1 MIIQGA
7 CRCADNLT
15 VHSRHF
21 LPFGRGKGAQA
32 RYTQAKSNRWHV
44 SVMHRT
50 QTVTGTCEPDMS
62 HHPVGLIDWIA
73 ETLQCVP
80 SYIEIE
86 LVAGDASPRR
96 YYRATVSSGPVTL
109 TIDGEARQM
118 SSCIAMVS
126 PASENNEAFLS
137 VGAQLAKAGVRTPA
151 VWAQSLQ
158 QGWFLLEDFGDQQLL
173 PSLSSHP
180 DAAAALYQ
188 KAFHALVCQIS
199 LPCEQ
204 ADIPTY
210 DAERLKTELDVFPE
224 WFLSGLL
231 GIQPDERLLQCFTTL
246 TDYLISIFAEQPTV
260 WVHRDF
266 HSRNLMLLEAEE
278 LGVIDFQDAVL
289 GPITYD
295 PVSLLKDCYIRWP
308 RAQQL
313 AWLDGYLVQLK
324 SAGIAA
330 PPLIAS
336 ASSADQASRLQA
348 LATQLDK
355 VSAAQFQRWF
365 DLTGLQRHLR
375 VLGVFARLHLRDHKS
390 SYLADLPLVT
400 EYVREALAL
409 MAGAHSSVVEFRDWF
424 ESDLMTVIREQPW
437 YKAIDAEGWIQ

>member
-1 MIIQGA
+1 
-7 CRCADNLT
+7 
-15 VHSRHF
+15 
-21 LPFGRGKGAQA
+21 
-32 RYTQAKSNRWHV
+32 
-44 SVMHRT
+44 
-50 QTVTGTCEPDMS
+50 MS
-62 HHPVGLIDWIA
+62 HHPAGLAEWIA
-73 ETLQCVP
+73 EALQCAL
-80 SYIEIE
+80 SQIEIE
-86 LVAGDASPRR
+86 LIAGDASPRR
-96 YYRATVSSGPVTL
+96 YYRVTL
-109 TIDGEARQM
+109 SNGPATLAIGGEAREIP
-118 SSCIAMVS
+118 SCIAMVS

-151 VWAQSLQ
+151 VWAQSLR

-173 PSLSSHP
+173 PWLVSDP
-180 DAAAALYQ
+180 DSATAFYQ
-188 KAFHALVCQIS
+188 QAFDALVCQIS

-204 ADIPTY
+204 VDIPAY

-231 GIQPDERLLQCFTTL
+231 GIQPDERLRQCCATL
-246 TDYLISIFAEQPTV
+246 TDYLISVFAEQPTV

-266 HSRNLMLLEAEE
+266 HSRNLMLLEQGE

-313 AWLDGYLVQLK
+313 EWLDGYLMQLSNAGAAAVSINSPAP
-324 SAGIAA
+324 SAE
-330 PPLIAS
+330 
-336 ASSADQASRLQA
+336 QASRRQT
-348 LATQLDK
+348 LAAQLET
-355 VSAAQFQRWF
+355 VTAAQFQRWF

-409 MAGAHSSVVEFRDWF
+409 TADAHSSVADFRDWF
-424 ESDLMTVIREQPW
+424 ESELMAVIREQSW
-437 YKAIDAEGWIQ
+437 YKAIDSQGWAV

>member
-1 MIIQGA
+1 
-7 CRCADNLT
+7 
-15 VHSRHF
+15 
-21 LPFGRGKGAQA
+21 
-32 RYTQAKSNRWHV
+32 
-44 SVMHRT
+44 
-50 QTVTGTCEPDMS
+50 MS
-62 HHPVGLIDWIA
+62 HHLAGLAEWIA
-73 ETLQCVP
+73 EALQCAP
-80 SYIEIE
+80 SHIEIE
-86 LVAGDASPRR
+86 LIAGDASPRR
-96 YYRATVSSGPVTL
+96 YYRVTPLHGSATL
-109 TIDGEARQM
+109 TIGGGERQT

-137 VGAQLAKAGVRTPA
+137 VGAQLAKAGVRAPA
-151 VWAQSLQ
+151 VWAQSVEL
-158 QGWFLLEDFGDQQLL
+158 GWFLLEDFGDQQLFA
-173 PSLSSHP
+173 SLASHP
-180 DAAAALYQ
+180 ASAAALYQ
-188 KAFHALVCQIS
+188 KAFEALVCQIS
-199 LPCEQ
+199 LPCEWT
-204 ADIPTY
+204 DIPVY
-210 DAERLKTELDVFPE
+210 DAERLKAELDVFPE

-231 GIQPDERLLQCFTTL
+231 GVQPDERWRECFAAL
-246 TDYLISIFAEQPTV
+246 TVDLISVFAEQPSV

-313 AWLDGYLVQLK
+313 AWLNAYLAQLRRL
-324 SAGIAA
+324 GVAA
-330 PPLIAS
+330 PSVNAPTLS
-336 ASSADQASRLQA
+336 AEQASRLQA
-348 LATQLDK
+348 LATQLGE

-409 MAGAHSSVVEFRDWF
+409 TANAHSSVAEFRDWF
-424 ESDLMTVIREQPW
+424 ESDLMPVIREQPW
-437 YKAIDAEGWIQ
+437 YKAIDSEGWAL

>member
-1 MIIQGA
+1 
-7 CRCADNLT
+7 
-15 VHSRHF
+15 
-21 LPFGRGKGAQA
+21 
-32 RYTQAKSNRWHV
+32 
-44 SVMHRT
+44 MHRT
-50 QTVTGTCEPDMS
+50 QTVTGTSEPDMS
-62 HHPVGLIDWIA
+62 HHPAGLTDWIA

-173 PSLSSHP
+173 PALASHP
-180 DAAAALYQ
+180 DAAALYQ
-188 KAFHALVCQIS
+188 KAFEALICQIS

-204 ADIPTY
+204 AGIPTY

-231 GIQPDERLLQCFTTL
+231 GIQPDEQLRCSFAAF
-246 TDYLISIFAEQPTV
+246 TDYLISVFAEQPTV

-390 SYLADLPLVT
+390 AYLADLPLVT

-409 MAGAHSSVVEFRDWF
+409 MSDAHSSVAEFRDWF
-424 ESDLMTVIREQPW
+424 ESDLMSVIREQPW
-437 YKAIDAEGWIQ
+437 YKAIDAEGWVR

>member
-1 MIIQGA
+1 MSYHPPAG
-7 CRCADNLT
+7 LT
-15 VHSRHF
+15 
-21 LPFGRGKGAQA
+21 
-32 RYTQAKSNRWHV
+32 
-44 SVMHRT
+44 
-50 QTVTGTCEPDMS
+50 E
-62 HHPVGLIDWIA
+62 WIA
-73 ETLQCVP
+73 DALQSAP
-80 SYIEIE
+80 SQVAIE
-86 LVAGDASPRR
+86 LIAGDASPRR
-96 YYRATVSSGPVTL
+96 YYRATFLNGAATMTIGGAPRETL
-109 TIDGEARQM
+109 
-118 SSCIAMVS
+118 SCIAMVS

-137 VGAQLAKAGVRTPA
+137 VGAQLAGAGVRTPA

-158 QGWFLLEDFGDQQLL
+158 QGWFLLEDFGDQQVL
-173 PSLSSHP
+173 PVLASNPES
-180 DAAAALYQ
+180 AAALYQ
-188 KAFHALVCQIS
+188 KAFDALVCQIS

-210 DAERLKTELDVFPE
+210 DAKRLKTELDVFPE

-231 GIQPDERLLQCFTTL
+231 GIQPDESLRQCFTTL
-246 TDYLISIFAEQPTV
+246 TDYLISVFAEQPTV

-266 HSRNLMLLEAEE
+266 HSRNLMLLEANE

-313 AWLDGYLVQLK
+313 EWLNGYYTQLR
-324 SAGIAA
+324 SVRVAA
-330 PPLIAS
+330 V
-336 ASSADQASRLQA
+336 SADAPTPSAQQVSRLQT
-348 LATQLDK
+348 LATQLEV

-390 SYLADLPLVT
+390 AYLADLPLVT

-409 MAGAHSSVVEFRDWF
+409 TADTHSSVAEFRDWF
-424 ESDLMTVIREQPW
+424 ESDLMSVICEQPW
-437 YKAIDAEGWIQ
+437 YKAIDSEGWAL